1 MVKRIFFEWWSKS
14 GGQKV
19 VVKKWWSKS
28 DGQKVVKSGGQRADV
43 RHSAIENSL
52 ERSKAAK
59 ALKSD
64 QIAVVQQNSGCGV
77 VKKRWS
83 NGVVKTAVDRRGRL
97 DTSWA

>member
-1 MVKRIFFEWWSKS
+1 MVKKWWSKS

-19 VVKKWWSKS
+19 AVNS
-28 DGQKVVKSGGQRADV
+28 ADV
-43 RHSAIENSL
+43 RHAAIETSL